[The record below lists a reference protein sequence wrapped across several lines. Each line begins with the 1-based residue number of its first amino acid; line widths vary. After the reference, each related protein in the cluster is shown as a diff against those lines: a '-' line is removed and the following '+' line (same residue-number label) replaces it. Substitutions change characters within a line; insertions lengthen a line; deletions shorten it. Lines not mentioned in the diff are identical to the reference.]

1 MAKITVVDEKTIKI
15 AVDLEDAIT
24 MIREAEKNVE
34 RYAKDIVT
42 IYEKM
47 PEFQFV
53 HFCFYAYDSAA
64 LFEHMLGVDPK
75 QYLSFSLDAPDA
87 FFYAL
92 YGGMAALY
100 ERAKAML
107 PPVVTDRSQ

>member
-1 MAKITVVDEKTIKI
+1 MAEVK
-15 AVDLEDAIT
+15 AVDGKTLKVRVGLDDAVA
-24 MIREAEKNVE
+24 MIGEAERHVG

-42 IYEKM
+42 II
-47 PEFQFV
+47 V
-53 HFCFYAYDSAA
+53 HFCFCAYDSAA
-64 LFEHMLGVDPK
+64 LFENMLGIDPK

-100 ERAKAML
+100 ERAKALL
-107 PPVVTDRSQ
+107 PPDGAEAQAQAG